1 MAYELKKHWYKWPV
15 IIITG
20 VAVLALSSRYVF
32 ADGIKEAAIYN
43 MDQSICGLKIGDDWI
58 VNAITKATTEYNID
72 SKTAVE
78 AYTQATEELKQ
89 VIYNKPYK
97 DVLAYCMARTAR

>member
-1 MAYELKKHWYKWPV
+1 MEKYRYRWP
-15 IIITG
+15 IIIG
-20 VAVLALSSRYVF
+20 VSLLMWAGIVYAVK

-58 VNAITKATTEYNID
+58 VNAITRATTEYNID
-72 SKTAVE
+72 AKTAVE

-97 DVLAYCMARTAR
+97 DVLEYCRARTAR